1 VAVTSCYYSPLTSSA
16 CNSGYRHIYNN
27 LLKISGKHLY
37 KSLFL
42 EFLSH
47 FQKQSEAS
55 IIMSTTCMLD
65 REEHCTNLLLWP
77 ELCQLVTDSHLSQLI
92 LLTATM
98 EQNHFSAK
106 QKHKC
111 CFKEFQASVLTNIEA
126 KQSGNVVSISSLLK
140 TQRSLASCTYNLLL
154 YPMLTLLHLGWL
166 LPMTPYMHLVQFE
179 PQSLSWSPWGL
190 PS

>member
-1 VAVTSCYYSPLTSSA
+1 MTSCYYSPLTSSA

-27 LLKISGKHLY
+27 LLKIYGKHLY
-37 KSLFL
+37 KSLSL

-47 FQKQSEAS
+47 FQKQWQDS
-55 IIMSTTCMLD
+55 IIMSTICMLD

-111 CFKEFQASVLTNIEA
+111 CFKEFQASVQTNIEA

-140 TQRSLASCTYNLLL
+140 TQRSLASCT
-154 YPMLTLLHLGWL
+154 LHLQLATAPNAYTITSGMTFTHD
-166 LPMTPYMHLVQFE
+166 PMYA
-179 PQSLSWSPWGL
+179 
-190 PS
+190 PSAIWTSVTFMVTMRPS